1 LAALALKPRPD
12 LTRGRS
18 ITDAFRHFG
27 EQSGRGASTV
37 C

>member
-1 LAALALKPRPD
+1 LAALALNPD
-12 LTRGRS
+12 RIQTRGRS